1 MKILL
6 NCLPPADVHTPS
18 ISLSILK
25 SFMQERGYKSEVKYW
40 NFLWPDMSDYIETED
55 TEIRLLPFLSILNDI
70 HDNTRGES
78 RLLSLL
84 QQLKPA
90 FKADDS
96 DYYQEFLE
104 EKKEEIYDAMD
115 TELEAIDFSEV
126 LLFGISAKYNQ
137 WIPGM
142 ILAESIK
149 EINPDVKIVVGGFG
163 NEEVAKEAMK
173 LCPHF
178 DFVTWGEGEYPLL
191 HLAEQVQK
199 DSPEYKSV
207 PRLIY
212 REDKEL
218 IQSTVVRSE
227 YLDFEKYIYPDYQ
240 DFIAAYPDPEDM
252 DKVSIP
258 INSIR
263 SCHWR
268 KCQFCDFNSGYK
280 LRSRSPECIVAEI
293 EHINTTYGLSTFS
306 FVDSDT
312 FGNLAHFERLVDLII
327 DLKYRSEEDLLF
339 WAEIIPNAEFTDQL
353 MEKMAIAGFKNIFIG
368 YDALSDALLKKMN
381 KSNSFSDNIFFVKSA
396 IKNGIAPYVNVIK
409 YVPGE
414 TEEDVR
420 ESIDNL
426 HYLRFFY
433 NNRMLSFSHNYVPL
447 VLSSMTK
454 YYKLLSSE
462 ERGIYNYDAL
472 SYLLPDHFSDSEER
486 FHLFRYESSA
496 PKNNKEWE
504 KLMEIESYYKTNAF
518 SYKLQENNGILY
530 YTEYC
535 NKEEIANL
543 VFGEPEYGEVLKEIK
558 NQVCSL
564 EELLHKMKLIYP
576 EINVQRI
583 KEILSNLKSSYL
595 IYCNTDYSNIV
606 SVIDL

>member
-1 MKILL
+1 
-6 NCLPPADVHTPS
+6 
-18 ISLSILK
+18 
-25 SFMQERGYKSEVKYW
+25 MQERGYKSEVKYW